1 MEKTKVIIVSEVSI
15 DGKLTIAK
23 GISSKELMS
32 LMDEDANK
40 YLHQIRDICD
50 GILVGAETIRTDNP
64 SLTVRYV
71 EGKNPIRIIPT
82 NSLNLGE
89 NRSIFD
95 TSKAKT
101 IIVTSKKAYEEK
113 KDVVNKLLE
122 KNIEILICGEDKVD
136 FQKMLKELYKKGIKS
151 LMVEGG
157 AKINWEFIKN
167 DLVDE
172 IHLIVVPVIVG
183 GEDVP
188 TLVGGEGFKTLENLK
203 KFKVKDTFKLGNQII
218 NIFTKL

>member
-1 MEKTKVIIVSEVSI
+1 MKPKVIIVSEVSI
-15 DGKLTIAK
+15 DGKLTLAK

-40 YLHQIRDICD
+40 YLHQIRDLCD
-50 GILVGAETIRTDNP
+50 AILVGAETIRTDNP

-71 EGKNPIRIIPT
+71 EGKNPIRVIPT
-82 NSLNLGE
+82 NSLNFPE
-89 NRSIFD
+89 ERNIFN
-95 TSKAKT
+95 TEKART
-101 IIVTSKKAYEEK
+101 IIVTSQKAYENK
-113 KDVVNKLLE
+113 KDFVEKLKR
-122 KNIEILICGEDKVD
+122 KNVEFLICGEDKVD
-136 FQKMLKELYKKGIKS
+136 FKNMLEKLYKMNIKS

-157 AKINWEFIKN
+157 ANINWQFIKE

-188 TLVGGEGFKTLENLK
+188 TLVGGEGFKSLDNIK
-203 KFKVKDTFKLGNQII
+203 RYKVKDTFKLGSQII
-218 NIFTKL
+218 NIFKKA